1 MLIAPVFHIAFYK
14 ISLRLGTGQSV
25 GLLELA
31 RIVRALYAIFHQ
43 DPVKSVLILNLHAL
57 YVYSGFQHVVLRGL
71 AYALDT
77 LFVELPFNLAGLPH
91 D

>member
-1 MLIAPVFHIAFYK
+1 MLIARVFLIVFYK

-25 GLLELA
+25 GFLELA
-31 RIVRALYAIFHQ
+31 RTARGLSEIFHR

-77 LFVELPFNLAGLPH
+77 VFVELPFNLAGLPH